1 MSIKNIKKCKRDSD
15 LLIQN
20 IYSIEHQEVLDLANI
35 QSVKIN
41 KMKLIVLRVTEKNL
55 KKKDQLV
62 LQKVKGL

>member
-15 LLIQN
+15 LPIQN